1 MAKITKLVF
10 DVKGKEY
17 VFSYDDARELYQEMS
32 KIFNAKPTKEQFEYD
47 PPPVGSIISSWPLKD
62 DYISF
67 GTMMPVCEAI
77 TSSVKANLHNIKG
90 NDGVFGATMDDSITV
105 SNYDWAAEPAAQ
117 PRKSNDPNEWVGTRY
132 AFAYDA
138 PYADTTTFKINAK

>member
-17 VFSYDDARELYQEMS
+17 VFSYDDARELYQEMG
-32 KIFNAKPTKEQFEYD
+32 KIFNAKPNKQQFEYD
-47 PPPVGSIISSWPLKD
+47 PPPVGAILPLKD

-67 GTMMPVCEAI
+67 GTMMPVGEAI
-77 TSSVKANLHNIKG
+77 TLSTNTNLHNIKG
-90 NDGVFGATMDDSITV
+90 NDGVFGATMDDSITG
-105 SNYDWAAEPAAQ
+105 YDWAAAPAAQ
-117 PRKSNDPNEWVGTRY
+117 PTKSSNNPDEWVGTRY

>member
-17 VFSYDDARELYQEMS
+17 VFSYDDAKQLYQEMG

-47 PPPVGSIISSWPLKD
+47 PPPVGAILPIKD

-67 GTMMPVCEAI
+67 GATYCDTI
-77 TSSVKANLHNIKG
+77 TGLNNSMINNIKG
-90 NDGVFGATMDDSITV
+90 DDGVFGATMNDSITLIDEHP
-105 SNYDWAAEPAAQ
+105 YDWISAPPAKKYCQ
-117 PRKSNDPNEWVGTRY
+117 CS
-132 AFAYDA
+132 
-138 PYADTTTFKINAK
+138 